1 MNLKQNQFETDDRR
15 KHTRYQLSVP
25 IQLSMTDRPA
35 IQGLTMEISEGGFG
49 AAVSASLEVGSRM
62 VVTPIG
68 YNAML
73 AVVRW
78 IRGRSYGFEFLELSW
93 EQQHRIRDHCRK
105 LPLHCSSLD
114 F

>member
-1 MNLKQNQFETDDRR
+1 MNLKQNQFGTDDRR

-25 IQLSMTDRPA
+25 IQLSMTDRPP
-35 IQGLTMEISEGGFG
+35 IEGLTMEIGEGGFG
-49 AAVSASLEVGSRM
+49 AAVSASLEVGNRM

-78 IRGRSYGFEFLELSW
+78 IRGRAYGFEFLELSS
-93 EQQHRIRDHCRK
+93 EQQQRIRDHCRK
-105 LPLHCSSLD
+105 LPLHCSRES
-114 F
+114 